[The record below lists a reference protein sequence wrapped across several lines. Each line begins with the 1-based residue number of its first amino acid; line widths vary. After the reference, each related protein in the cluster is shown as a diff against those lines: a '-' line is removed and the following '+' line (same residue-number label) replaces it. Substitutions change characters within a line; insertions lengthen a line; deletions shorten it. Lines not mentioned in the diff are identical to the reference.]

1 MAWKITNVEVPSNGG
16 GSDSFSSIADLNKLP
31 CMSNR
36 VPVYKYVLT
45 TSGGKEVAEED
56 IRDNKKSIVYCL
68 SKGFDGRQTVLYANL
83 PYGSLVQNVK
93 STKIELLDSSGN
105 MLNHGEI
112 LGDAIPNEDDIC
124 GPNTSNLELIF
135 PLSDS
140 KLRNTSAV
148 NLYIAIALPE

>member
-1 MAWKITNVEVPSNGG
+1 MAWEITKVEVPSNGG

-36 VPVYKYVLT
+36 VPVYNYIL
-45 TSGGKEVAEED
+45 TSGGREVAEED
-56 IRDNKKSIVYCL
+56 IRNNKKSIVYCVN
-68 SKGFDGRQTVLYANL
+68 KGFYDRQTVLYANL
-83 PYGSLVQNVK
+83 PYGSLVQHVK
-93 STKIELLDSSGN
+93 DTKIELLDSSGN

-112 LGDAIPNEDDIC
+112 LGDAMPNEEAIC

-140 KLRNTSAV
+140 KLRDTSAV
-148 NLYIAIALPE
+148 NLYIDIEVIM

>member
-36 VPVYKYVLT
+36 VPVYNYIL
-45 TSGGKEVAEED
+45 TSGGREVAEED
-56 IRDNKKSIVYCL
+56 IRDNKKSIVYCVN
-68 SKGFDGRQTVLYANL
+68 KGFYDRQTVLYANL
-83 PYGSLVQNVK
+83 PYGSLVQHVK
-93 STKIELLDSSGN
+93 DTKIELLDSSGN

-112 LGDAIPNEDDIC
+112 LGDAMPNEEAIC

-140 KLRNTSAV
+140 KLRDTSAV
-148 NLYIAIALPE
+148 NLYIDIDVIM